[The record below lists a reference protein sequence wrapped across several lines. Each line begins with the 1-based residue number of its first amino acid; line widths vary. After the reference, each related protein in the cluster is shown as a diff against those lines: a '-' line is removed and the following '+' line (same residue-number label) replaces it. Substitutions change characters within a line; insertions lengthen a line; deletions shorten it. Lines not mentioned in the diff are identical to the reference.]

1 MLDLFVTVDGKKMR
15 LGYTTGS
22 CAVAAS
28 KAAALMLTTGTK
40 LDRVSIDTPAGIK
53 LNLEV
58 LHANLQNGS
67 ATCAI
72 QKNAGDDP
80 DSTDGIEIYAQVKK
94 RSDGEIKIEGG
105 VGIGRISRKG
115 LFGKVGESAINPV
128 PRKLISEELKRISDN
143 GFDVLIYAPDGE
155 RIAKKTFNKN
165 IGIVGGISIIGTR
178 GIVYPKSEEAYKKT
192 IELEL
197 HAIKANEGVESI
209 LLVPGAHGIKI
220 ASELGIKMPALE
232 VSNFIGFAL
241 TTAYMEG
248 FRNFYIVGH
257 IGKLAKTSIGIFQTH
272 NRIAD
277 TRMEAFVYYLALRKA
292 PVNVLKKTMSAL
304 TAEEASEIII
314 EYGYE
319 NIFEDME
326 KGVCNRVKTYLKAD
340 DVKVHCHIYSMK
352 RLHLYNAK
360 EKSKCV

>member
-1 MLDLFVTVDGKKMR
+1 MLDLFVNVDGKKMR

-28 KAAALMLTTGTK
+28 KAAAIMLTSRTK
-40 LDRVSIDTPAGIK
+40 LDAVSIDTPAGIELK
-53 LNLEV
+53 LDV
-58 LHANLQNGS
+58 LYADLQED
-67 ATCAI
+67 CASCAVR
-72 QKNAGDDP
+72 KSAGDDP
-80 DSTDGIEIYAQVKK
+80 DATDGIEIYAQVKK
-94 RSDGEIKIEGG
+94 RKDGEVKIDGG

-115 LFGKVGESAINPV
+115 LFGKVGERAINPV
-128 PRKLISEELKRISDN
+128 PRKLICEELKRISND

-165 IGIVGGISIIGTR
+165 IGIVDGISIIGTR

-197 HAIKANEGVESI
+197 HAIKVNDGVESL
-209 LLVPGAHGIKI
+209 LLVPGAHGIKM
-220 ASELGIKMPALE
+220 ASELGIKMPVVE
-232 VSNFIGFAL
+232 VSNFVGFAL

-272 NRIAD
+272 NRVAD
-277 TRMEAFVYYLALRKA
+277 TRMEAFVYYLALHKA
-292 PVNVLKKTMSAL
+292 PVHILKKTMQAL
-304 TAEEASEIII
+304 TAEQACEIVI

-319 NIFEDME
+319 NIFKEME
-326 KGVCNRVKTYLKAD
+326 NGVCSRVKTYLKAD
-340 DVKVHCHIYSMK
+340 DIKVKCHIYSMK
-352 RLHLYNAK
+352 RLRLYNAK